1 MGASAARFAG
11 LVVGPLAALRQPA
24 AVAGAGT
31 SLAAG
36 ARTCQWRTAAA
47 LRSRYA
53 PVRSRARAVPAPPA
67 PARTGCRR
75 TRWRAARPGHRRAA
89 EVAAKPRRQRAL
101 TPTAARFL
109 RPARAHPLAAPDEIP
124 AMTEVPEL
132 PAAANARLIER
143 VDAIRDAVGHAFIGQ
158 ADVLD
163 QILVALLAGGHV
175 LIEGVP
181 GLGKTLLVR
190 ALAQALELDYGRVQF
205 TPDLMPSDVSGHAVY
220 DPKSESFKIRRGPVF
235 TNLLLADEINRAPAK
250 TQSALLEVMQEG
262 QVTIEGKAFTLAPPF
277 MALATQNPLEQE
289 GTYPLPEAQ
298 LDRFLLKV
306 LIDYPQLEDEKRMV
320 TAITSGRAASDF
332 DLSQVPRV
340 LGAGELLELQRAT
353 AAITVD
359 DEVIDYAVRIVAATR
374 QWPGIAVGAGPRG
387 SIALVRASRAQ
398 AVLAGRDFVTPDDVR
413 DIARPALRHRI
424 ALAPE
429 LQIEGQDA
437 DDVLGALLA
446 KVEAPR
452 R

>member
-1 MGASAARFAG
+1 
-11 LVVGPLAALRQPA
+11 
-24 AVAGAGT
+24 
-31 SLAAG
+31 
-36 ARTCQWRTAAA
+36 
-47 LRSRYA
+47 
-53 PVRSRARAVPAPPA
+53 
-67 PARTGCRR
+67 
-75 TRWRAARPGHRRAA
+75 
-89 EVAAKPRRQRAL
+89 
-101 TPTAARFL
+101 
-109 RPARAHPLAAPDEIP
+109 
-124 AMTEVPEL
+124 MTDAPEL
-132 PAAANARLIER
+132 PAAATARLIER
-143 VDAIRDAVGHAFIGQ
+143 VDAIRQAVGHAFIGQ

-320 TAITSGRAASDF
+320 AAITSGRAASDF

-340 LGAGELLELQRAT
+340 LGAGELLALQQAT

-387 SIALVRASRAQ
+387 SIALVRA
-398 AVLAGRDFVTPDDVR
+398 
-413 DIARPALRHRI
+413 
-424 ALAPE
+424 
-429 LQIEGQDA
+429 
-437 DDVLGALLA
+437 
-446 KVEAPR
+446 
-452 R
+452 